1 MAAGVTYKG
10 VGEAGTKYWEL
21 AGPSSWGS
29 WAGLTLAR
37 ATWCGRGQD
46 GGAYESEDGAAPSL
60 SGCPGQLDSR
70 VAWEGQS
77 WLLAGHFLP
86 RGKEEGEGLQIGVP
100 PGQRGRSGSPSSPF
114 RLPELVPPP
123 HLHPH
128 PQVEAVVGVGG
139 WKTFSTRAC
148 PGSHLS
154 GPYSG

>member
-123 HLHPH
+123 P
-128 PQVEAVVGVGG
+128 PPPSPPGRSSRGG
-139 WKTFSTRAC
+139 GGLENIFHQGLPWLSFVRAI
-148 PGSHLS
+148 
-154 GPYSG
+154 